1 MVMGVAIGKEDMVE
15 EEVVEEATVVEVVA
29 VALVEVGLT
38 TTMDTEGAVAAVLLL
53 DSIMIMKSFWLA
65 LGQRL
70 S

>member
-1 MVMGVAIGKEDMVE
+1 MGVAIGKEDMAE
-15 EEVVEEATVVEVVA
+15 EVVVEEATVVEVVA
-29 VALVEVGLT
+29 EALVEVGLT

>member
-1 MVMGVAIGKEDMVE
+1 MGVAIGKEDMVE
-15 EEVVEEATVVEVVA
+15 EEVEEEATVVEVVA